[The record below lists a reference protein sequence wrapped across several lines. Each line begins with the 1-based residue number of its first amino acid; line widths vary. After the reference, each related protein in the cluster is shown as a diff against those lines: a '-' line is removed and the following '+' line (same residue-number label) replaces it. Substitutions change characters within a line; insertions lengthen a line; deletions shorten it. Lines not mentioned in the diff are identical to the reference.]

1 MVVGEDGGDGGRG
14 GGAAVG
20 AALGGSLYTSGG
32 VGVGGGKRGK
42 GGEAIMVGCQGG
54 SAGGVGERGGLCDV
68 EEIREVERGEAE
80 ESKPWAL
87 SGKALTQVCPI
98 QSLMPLPNF
107 YKCQE
112 YFGDSGC
119 PVIELRTVWGFRVVD
134 DARDI
139 RWTRYIRA
147 SSS

>member
-1 MVVGEDGGDGGRG
+1 MGEDGGDGGRG

-80 ESKPWAL
+80 ESKPLGIKWEGAHPSVSDTVPDAPSKFL
-87 SGKALTQVCPI
+87 QVSGI
-98 QSLMPLPNF
+98 F
-107 YKCQE
+107 W
-112 YFGDSGC
+112 DSGY
-119 PVIELRTVWGFRVVD
+119 PVT
-134 DARDI
+134 
-139 RWTRYIRA
+139 YRA
-147 SSS
+147 PDLLGI